1 MTKLPERSVFDGSK
15 QPGTTTGEMKDT
27 LGKLR
32 DYLNELLGDD
42 SLDKEAARTA
52 LGIDLSELTGKI
64 EAKADRDAFLEA
76 IEYKADKTE
85 LEEMT
90 SEFEKEIAKKGVPA
104 GTIEY
109 FAMATPPGGYLKAD
123 GAEVGRETY
132 PDLFA
137 AIGTSFG
144 AGDGE
149 TTFNLPDL
157 IDRFAEGSHCPG
169 RKLEA
174 GLPNISGGM
183 SPTGLT
189 SVSNTYGAFYNELSN
204 TTDYRSDIREGY
216 GVRWGFDASRSS
228 SVYGASQTVQPPALT
243 LLPCIKAFDV
253 ATNHGLVDVA
263 GLANELSGKL
273 DKLIGGVTVKYINE
287 TYNDGTNWYR
297 KWSDGWIE
305 QGGTI
310 NGVGSYGKV
319 FISFQVPFSE
329 RIKMCFSQI
338 DWGVEQNWFEGTFN
352 ADARAVTDIAGA
364 PTDVTLTGCAF
375 QKFSKRNW
383 YACGY

>member
-1 MTKLPERSVFDGSK
+1 MTKLPEKNVFDGSR
-15 QPGTTTGEMKDT
+15 QPKTTTGEMKES

-32 DYLNELLGDD
+32 DYQNELLGDD
-42 SLDKEAARTA
+42 SLDKESARKT
-52 LGIDLSELTGKI
+52 LGIDLDELNNTI
-64 EAKADRDAFLEA
+64 ETKADRDVMLAA
-76 IEYKADKTE
+76 IQKKADKTE
-85 LEEMT
+85 LENSVAEL
-90 SEFEKEIAKKGVPA
+90 EQAIAKKGVPP

-109 FAMATPPGGYLKAD
+109 FAMPAPPEGYLKAD
-123 GAEVGRETY
+123 GAEVERATY
-132 PDLFA
+132 PDLFD
-137 AIGTSFG
+137 AIGTMFG
-144 AGDGE
+144 IGNGE

-157 IDRFAEGSHCPG
+157 IDRFAEGSHRPG

-204 TTDYRSDIREGY
+204 TTDYRSDVRERY
-216 GVRWGFDASRSS
+216 GVRWGFNASRSS
-228 SVYGASQTVQPPALT
+228 SIYGASQTVQPAALT

-253 ATNHGLVDVA
+253 ATNPGLVDVTV
-263 GLANELSGKL
+263 LANELSGKL

-287 TYNDGTNWYR
+287 TYNDGLNWYR

-305 QGGTI
+305 QGGMIDGT
-310 NGVGSYGKV
+310 GSYGKV
-319 FISFQVPFSE
+319 FINFQVPFSE

-338 DWGVEQNWFEGTFN
+338 DWGFEQKWFEGTFN
-352 ADARAVTDIAGA
+352 ADARAVTDISGA

>member
-1 MTKLPERSVFDGSK
+1 MTKLPEKNVFDGSK
-15 QPGTTTGEMKDT
+15 QPKTTTGEMKES

-32 DYLNELLGDD
+32 NYLNELLGDD
-42 SLDKEAARTA
+42 SLDKESARKT
-52 LGIDLSELTGKI
+52 LGIDLDELNKTI
-64 EAKADRDAFLEA
+64 ETKADRDVMLAA
-76 IEYKADKTE
+76 IQKKANKTE
-85 LEEMT
+85 LENSVAEL
-90 SEFEKEIAKKGVPA
+90 EQAIAKKGVPP

-109 FAMATPPGGYLKAD
+109 FAMPAPPEGYLKAD
-123 GAEVGRETY
+123 GAEVERATY
-132 PDLFA
+132 PDLFD
-137 AIGTSFG
+137 AIGTMFG
-144 AGDGE
+144 VGNGE

-157 IDRFAEGSHCPG
+157 IDRFAEGSHRPG

-204 TTDYRSDIREGY
+204 TTDYRSDVREGY
-216 GVRWGFDASRSS
+216 GVRWGFNASRSS
-228 SVYGASQTVQPPALT
+228 SIYGASQTVQPAALT

-253 ATNHGLVDVA
+253 VTNPGLVDVTV
-263 GLANELSGKL
+263 LANELSGKL

-287 TYNDGTNWYR
+287 TYNDGLNWYR

-305 QGGTI
+305 QGGMIDGT
-310 NGVGSYGKV
+310 GSYGKV
-319 FISFQVPFSE
+319 FINFQVPFSE

-338 DWGVEQNWFEGTFN
+338 DWGFEQNWFEGTFN
-352 ADARAVTDIAGA
+352 ADARAVTDISGA

>member
-1 MTKLPERSVFDGSK
+1 MTKLPEKNVFDGSR
-15 QPGTTTGEMKDT
+15 QPKTTTGEMKES

-32 DYLNELLGDD
+32 DYQNELLGDD
-42 SLDKEAARTA
+42 SLDKESARKT
-52 LGIDLSELTGKI
+52 LGIDLDELNNTI
-64 EAKADRDAFLEA
+64 ETKADRDVMLAA
-76 IEYKADKTE
+76 IQKKADKTE
-85 LEEMT
+85 LENSVAEL
-90 SEFEKEIAKKGVPA
+90 EQAIAKKGVPP

-109 FAMATPPGGYLKAD
+109 FAMPAPPEGYLKAD
-123 GAEVGRETY
+123 GAEVERATY
-132 PDLFA
+132 PDLFD
-137 AIGTSFG
+137 AIGTMFG
-144 AGDGE
+144 IGNGE

-157 IDRFAEGSHCPG
+157 IDRFAEGSHRPG

-204 TTDYRSDIREGY
+204 TTDYRYDVREGY
-216 GVRWGFDASRSS
+216 GVRWGFNASRSS
-228 SVYGASQTVQPPALT
+228 SIYGASQTVQPAALT

-253 ATNHGLVDVA
+253 VTNPGLVDVTV
-263 GLANELSGKL
+263 LANELSGKL

-287 TYNDGTNWYR
+287 TYNDGLNWYR

-305 QGGTI
+305 QGGMIDGT
-310 NGVGSYGKV
+310 GSYGKV
-319 FISFQVPFSE
+319 FINFQVPFSE

-338 DWGVEQNWFEGTFN
+338 DWGFEQNWFEGTFN
-352 ADARAVTDIAGA
+352 ADARAVTDISGA

>member
-1 MTKLPERSVFDGSK
+1 MTKLPEKNVFDGSR
-15 QPGTTTGEMKDT
+15 QPKTTTGEMKES

-32 DYLNELLGDD
+32 NYLNELLGDD
-42 SLDKEAARTA
+42 SLDKESARKT
-52 LGIDLSELTGKI
+52 LGIDLDELNKTI
-64 EAKADRDAFLEA
+64 ETKADRDVMLAA
-76 IEYKADKTE
+76 IQKKANKTE
-85 LEEMT
+85 LENSVAEL
-90 SEFEKEIAKKGVPA
+90 EQAIAKKGVPP

-109 FAMATPPGGYLKAD
+109 FAMPAPPEGYLKAD
-123 GAEVGRETY
+123 GAEVERATY
-132 PDLFA
+132 PDLFD
-137 AIGTSFG
+137 AIGTMFG
-144 AGDGE
+144 VGNGE

-157 IDRFAEGSHCPG
+157 IDRFAEGSHRPG

-204 TTDYRSDIREGY
+204 TTDYRSDVRERY
-216 GVRWGFDASRSS
+216 GVRWGFNASRSS
-228 SVYGASQTVQPPALT
+228 SIYGASQTVQPAALT

-253 ATNHGLVDVA
+253 ATNPGLVDVTV
-263 GLANELSGKL
+263 LANELSGKL

-287 TYNDGTNWYR
+287 TYNDGLNWYR

-305 QGGTI
+305 QGGMIDGT
-310 NGVGSYGKV
+310 GSYGKV
-319 FISFQVPFSE
+319 FINFQVPFSE

-338 DWGVEQNWFEGTFN
+338 DWGFEQKWFEGTFN
-352 ADARAVTDIAGA
+352 ADARAVTDISGA

>member
-1 MTKLPERSVFDGSK
+1 MTKLPEKNVFDGSK
-15 QPGTTTGEMKDT
+15 QPKTTTGEMKES

-32 DYLNELLGDD
+32 NYLNELLGDD
-42 SLDKEAARTA
+42 SLDKESARKT
-52 LGIDLSELTGKI
+52 LGIDLDELNKTI
-64 EAKADRDAFLEA
+64 ETKADRDVMLAA
-76 IEYKADKTE
+76 IQKKANKTE
-85 LEEMT
+85 LENSVAEL
-90 SEFEKEIAKKGVPA
+90 EQAIAKKGVPP

-109 FAMATPPGGYLKAD
+109 FAMPAPPEGYLKAD
-123 GAEVGRETY
+123 GAEVERATY
-132 PDLFA
+132 PDLFD
-137 AIGTSFG
+137 AIGTMFG
-144 AGDGE
+144 VGNGE

-157 IDRFAEGSHCPG
+157 IDRFAEGSHRPG

-204 TTDYRSDIREGY
+204 TTDYRSDVREGY
-216 GVRWGFDASRSS
+216 GVRWGFNASRSS
-228 SVYGASQTVQPPALT
+228 SIYGASQTVQPAALT

-253 ATNHGLVDVA
+253 VTNPGLVDVTV
-263 GLANELSGKL
+263 LANELSGKL

-287 TYNDGTNWYR
+287 TYNDGLNWYR

-305 QGGTI
+305 QGGMIDGT
-310 NGVGSYGKV
+310 GSYGKV
-319 FISFQVPFSE
+319 FINFQLPFSE

-338 DWGVEQNWFEGTFN
+338 DWGFEQNWFEGTFN
-352 ADARAVTDIAGA
+352 ADARAVTDISGA

>member
-1 MTKLPERSVFDGSK
+1 MTKLPEKNVFDGSR
-15 QPGTTTGEMKDT
+15 QPKTTTGEMKES

-32 DYLNELLGDD
+32 DYQNELLGDD
-42 SLDKEAARTA
+42 SLDKESARKT
-52 LGIDLSELTGKI
+52 LGIDLDELNNTI
-64 EAKADRDAFLEA
+64 ETKADRDVMLAA
-76 IEYKADKTE
+76 IQKKADKTE
-85 LEEMT
+85 LENSVAEL
-90 SEFEKEIAKKGVPA
+90 EQAIAKKGVPP

-109 FAMATPPGGYLKAD
+109 FAMPTPPEGYLKAD
-123 GAEVGRETY
+123 GAEVERATY
-132 PDLFA
+132 PDLFD
-137 AIGTSFG
+137 AIGTMFG
-144 AGDGE
+144 IGNGE

-157 IDRFAEGSHCPG
+157 IDRFAEGSHRPG

-204 TTDYRSDIREGY
+204 TTDYRSDVRERY
-216 GVRWGFDASRSS
+216 GVRWGFNASRSS
-228 SVYGASQTVQPPALT
+228 SIYGASQTVQPAALT

-253 ATNHGLVDVA
+253 ATNPGLVDVTV
-263 GLANELSGKL
+263 LANELSGKL

-287 TYNDGTNWYR
+287 TYNDGLNWYR

-305 QGGTI
+305 QGGMIDGT
-310 NGVGSYGKV
+310 GSYGKV
-319 FISFQVPFSE
+319 FINFQLPFSE

-338 DWGVEQNWFEGTFN
+338 DWGFEQNWFEGTFN
-352 ADARAVTDIAGA
+352 ADARAVTDISGA

>member
-1 MTKLPERSVFDGSK
+1 MTKLPEKNVFDGSK
-15 QPGTTTGEMKDT
+15 QPKTTTGEMKES

-32 DYLNELLGDD
+32 NYLNELLGDD
-42 SLDKEAARTA
+42 SLDKESARKT
-52 LGIDLSELTGKI
+52 LGIDLDELNKTI
-64 EAKADRDAFLEA
+64 ETKADRDVMLAA
-76 IEYKADKTE
+76 IQKKANKTE
-85 LEEMT
+85 LENSVAEL
-90 SEFEKEIAKKGVPA
+90 EQAIAKKEVPP

-109 FAMATPPGGYLKAD
+109 FAMPAPPEGYLKAD
-123 GAEVGRETY
+123 GAEVERATY
-132 PDLFA
+132 PDLFD
-137 AIGTSFG
+137 AIGTMFG
-144 AGDGE
+144 VGNGE

-157 IDRFAEGSHCPG
+157 IDRFAEGSHRPG

-204 TTDYRSDIREGY
+204 TTDYRSDVREGY
-216 GVRWGFDASRSS
+216 GVRWGFNASRSS
-228 SVYGASQTVQPPALT
+228 SIYGASQTVQPAALT

-253 ATNHGLVDVA
+253 VTNPGLVDVTV
-263 GLANELSGKL
+263 LANELSGKL

-287 TYNDGTNWYR
+287 TYNDGLNWYR

-305 QGGTI
+305 QGGMIDGT
-310 NGVGSYGKV
+310 GSYGKV
-319 FISFQVPFSE
+319 FINFQVPFSE

-338 DWGVEQNWFEGTFN
+338 DWGFEQNWFEGTFN
-352 ADARAVTDIAGA
+352 ADARAVTDISGA

>member
-1 MTKLPERSVFDGSK
+1 MTKLPERSVLDGSK
-15 QPGTTTGEMKDT
+15 QPRTTTGEMKEA

-32 DYLNELLGDD
+32 DYLNELLGND
-42 SLDKEAARTA
+42 SLDKEAARKI
-52 LGIDLSELTGKI
+52 LGIDLTELTGKI
-64 EAKADRDAFLEA
+64 EAKADRDVILAV
-76 IEYKADKTE
+76 IQADKTE
-85 LEEMT
+85 LENKVAQ
-90 SEFEKEIAKKGVPA
+90 FEQEIAKKGVPV

-109 FAMATPPGGYLKAD
+109 FAMAMPPGGYLKAD
-123 GAEVGRETY
+123 GTEVEREAY

-137 AIGTSFG
+137 AIGTMFG
-144 AGDGE
+144 DGNGE

-157 IDRFAEGSHCPG
+157 IDRFAEGSHSPG
-169 RKLEA
+169 RKVEA

-183 SPTGLT
+183 SPTGLA
-189 SVSNTYGAFYNELSN
+189 SVSNAYGAFYNELSN
-204 TTDYRSDIREGY
+204 ITDYRSDVREGY
-216 GVRWGFDASRSS
+216 GVRWGFNASRSS
-228 SVYGASQTVQPPALT
+228 PIYGASQTVQPPALT

-253 ATNHGLVDVA
+253 VTNPGLIDVTC
-263 GLANELSGKL
+263 LANELSGKL
-273 DKLIGGVTVKYINE
+273 DKLIEGVAVKYITE
-287 TYNDGTNWYR
+287 TFNDGLNWYR

-305 QGGTI
+305 QGGVI

-319 FISFQVPFSE
+319 FINFQLPFSE

-338 DWGVEQNWFEGTFN
+338 DWGAEQNWFEGTFN
-352 ADARAVTDIAGA
+352 ADARAVTDISGA

>member
-1 MTKLPERSVFDGSK
+1 MTKLPEKNVYDGSR
-15 QPGTTTGEMKDT
+15 QPKTTTGEMKES

-32 DYLNELLGDD
+32 NYLNELLGDD
-42 SLDKEAARTA
+42 SLDKESARKT
-52 LGIDLSELTGKI
+52 LGIDLDELNNTI
-64 EAKADRDAFLEA
+64 ETKADRDVMLAA
-76 IEYKADKTE
+76 IQKKANKTE
-85 LEEMT
+85 LENSVAEL
-90 SEFEKEIAKKGVPA
+90 EQAIAKKGVPP

-109 FAMATPPGGYLKAD
+109 FAMPTPPEGYLKAD
-123 GAEVGRETY
+123 GAEVERATY
-132 PDLFA
+132 PDLFD
-137 AIGTSFG
+137 AIGTMFG
-144 AGDGE
+144 VGNGE

-157 IDRFAEGSHCPG
+157 IDRFAEGSHRPG

-174 GLPNISGGM
+174 GLPNVSGGM

-204 TTDYRSDIREGY
+204 TTDYRSDVREGY
-216 GVRWGFDASRSS
+216 GVRWGFNASRSS
-228 SVYGASQTVQPPALT
+228 SIYGASQTVQPAALT

-253 ATNHGLVDVA
+253 VTNPGLVDVTV
-263 GLANELSGKL
+263 LANELSGKL

-287 TYNDGTNWYR
+287 TYNDGLNWYR

-305 QGGTI
+305 QGGMIDGT
-310 NGVGSYGKV
+310 GSYGKV
-319 FISFQVPFSE
+319 FINFQLPFSE

-338 DWGVEQNWFEGTFN
+338 DWGFEQNWFEGTFN
-352 ADARAVTDIAGA
+352 VDARAVTDISGA

>member
-1 MTKLPERSVFDGSK
+1 MTKLPEKNVFDGSR
-15 QPGTTTGEMKDT
+15 QPKTTTGEMKES

-32 DYLNELLGDD
+32 DYQNELLGDD
-42 SLDKEAARTA
+42 SLDKESARKT
-52 LGIDLSELTGKI
+52 LGIDLDELNNTI
-64 EAKADRDAFLEA
+64 ETKADRDVMLAA
-76 IEYKADKTE
+76 IQKKADKTE
-85 LEEMT
+85 LENSVAEL
-90 SEFEKEIAKKGVPA
+90 EQAIAKKGVPP

-109 FAMATPPGGYLKAD
+109 FAMPTPPEGYLKAD
-123 GAEVGRETY
+123 GAEVERATY
-132 PDLFA
+132 PDLFD
-137 AIGTSFG
+137 AIGTMFG
-144 AGDGE
+144 IGNGE

-157 IDRFAEGSHCPG
+157 IDRFAEGSHRPG

-204 TTDYRSDIREGY
+204 TTDYRSDVREGY
-216 GVRWGFDASRSS
+216 GVRWGFNASRSS
-228 SVYGASQTVQPPALT
+228 SIYGASQTVQPAALT

-253 ATNHGLVDVA
+253 VTNPGLVDVTV
-263 GLANELSGKL
+263 LANELSGKL

-287 TYNDGTNWYR
+287 TYNDGLNWYR

-305 QGGTI
+305 QGGMIDGT
-310 NGVGSYGKV
+310 GSYGKV
-319 FISFQVPFSE
+319 FINFQVPFSE

-338 DWGVEQNWFEGTFN
+338 DWGFEQNWFEGTFN
-352 ADARAVTDIAGA
+352 ADARAVTDISGA

>member
-1 MTKLPERSVFDGSK
+1 MTKLPEKNVFDGSR
-15 QPGTTTGEMKDT
+15 QPKTTTGEMKES

-32 DYLNELLGDD
+32 DYQNELLGDD
-42 SLDKEAARTA
+42 SLDKESARKT
-52 LGIDLSELTGKI
+52 LGIDLDELNNTI
-64 EAKADRDAFLEA
+64 ETKADRDVMLAA
-76 IEYKADKTE
+76 IQKKADKTE
-85 LEEMT
+85 LENSVAEL
-90 SEFEKEIAKKGVPA
+90 EQAIAKKGVPP

-109 FAMATPPGGYLKAD
+109 FAMPTPPEGYLKAD
-123 GAEVGRETY
+123 GAEVERATY
-132 PDLFA
+132 PDLFD
-137 AIGTSFG
+137 AIGTMFG
-144 AGDGE
+144 IGNGE

-157 IDRFAEGSHCPG
+157 IDRFAEGSHRPG

-204 TTDYRSDIREGY
+204 TTDYRSDVRERY
-216 GVRWGFDASRSS
+216 GVRWGFNASRSS
-228 SVYGASQTVQPPALT
+228 SIYGASQTVQPAALT

-253 ATNHGLVDVA
+253 ATNPGLVDVTV
-263 GLANELSGKL
+263 LSNELSGKL

-287 TYNDGTNWYR
+287 TYNDGLNWYR

-305 QGGTI
+305 QGGMIDGT
-310 NGVGSYGKV
+310 GSYGKV
-319 FISFQVPFSE
+319 FINFQVPFSE

-338 DWGVEQNWFEGTFN
+338 DWGFEQKWFEGTFN
-352 ADARAVTDIAGA
+352 ADARAVTDISGA

>member
-1 MTKLPERSVFDGSK
+1 M
-15 QPGTTTGEMKDT
+15 
-27 LGKLR
+27 
-32 DYLNELLGDD
+32 
-42 SLDKEAARTA
+42 
-52 LGIDLSELTGKI
+52 GIDLDELNNTI
-64 EAKADRDAFLEA
+64 ETKADRDVMLAA
-76 IEYKADKTE
+76 IQKKADKTE
-85 LEEMT
+85 LENSVAEL
-90 SEFEKEIAKKGVPA
+90 EQAIAKKGVPL

-109 FAMATPPGGYLKAD
+109 FAMPTPPEGYLKAD
-123 GAEVGRETY
+123 GAEVERATY
-132 PDLFA
+132 PDLFD
-137 AIGTSFG
+137 AIGTMFG
-144 AGDGE
+144 IGNGE

-157 IDRFAEGSHCPG
+157 IDRFAEGSHRPG

-204 TTDYRSDIREGY
+204 TTDYRSDVRERY
-216 GVRWGFDASRSS
+216 GVRWGFNASRSS
-228 SVYGASQTVQPPALT
+228 SIYGASQTVQPAALT

-253 ATNHGLVDVA
+253 ATNPGLVDVTV
-263 GLANELSGKL
+263 LANELSGKL

-287 TYNDGTNWYR
+287 TYNDGLNWYR

-305 QGGTI
+305 QGGMIDGT
-310 NGVGSYGKV
+310 GSYGKV
-319 FISFQVPFSE
+319 FINFQVPFSE

-338 DWGVEQNWFEGTFN
+338 DWGFEQKWFEGTFN
-352 ADARAVTDIAGA
+352 ADARAVTDISGA

>member
-1 MTKLPERSVFDGSK
+1 MTKLPEKNVFDGSR
-15 QPGTTTGEMKDT
+15 QPKTTTGEMKES

-32 DYLNELLGDD
+32 DYQNELLGDD
-42 SLDKEAARTA
+42 SLDKESARKT
-52 LGIDLSELTGKI
+52 LGIDLDELNNTI
-64 EAKADRDAFLEA
+64 ETKADRDVMLAA
-76 IEYKADKTE
+76 IQKKADKTE
-85 LEEMT
+85 LENSVAEL
-90 SEFEKEIAKKGVPA
+90 EQAIAKKGVPP

-109 FAMATPPGGYLKAD
+109 FAMPTPPEGYLKAD
-123 GAEVGRETY
+123 GAEVERATY
-132 PDLFA
+132 PDLFD
-137 AIGTSFG
+137 AIGTMFG
-144 AGDGE
+144 IGNGE

-157 IDRFAEGSHCPG
+157 IDRFAEGSHRPG

-204 TTDYRSDIREGY
+204 TTDYRSDVRERY
-216 GVRWGFDASRSS
+216 GVRWGFNASRSS
-228 SVYGASQTVQPPALT
+228 SIYGASQTVQPAALT

-253 ATNHGLVDVA
+253 ATNPGLVDVTV
-263 GLANELSGKL
+263 LANELSGKL

-287 TYNDGTNWYR
+287 TYNDGLNWYR

-305 QGGTI
+305 QGGMIDGT
-310 NGVGSYGKV
+310 GSYGKV
-319 FISFQVPFSE
+319 FINFQVPFSE

-338 DWGVEQNWFEGTFN
+338 DWGFEQKWFEGTFN
-352 ADARAVTDIAGA
+352 ADARAVTDISGA

>member
-1 MTKLPERSVFDGSK
+1 MTKLPEKNVYDGSR
-15 QPGTTTGEMKDT
+15 QPKTTTGEMKES

-32 DYLNELLGDD
+32 NYLNELLGDD
-42 SLDKEAARTA
+42 SLDKESARKT
-52 LGIDLSELTGKI
+52 LGIDLDELNKTI
-64 EAKADRDAFLEA
+64 ETKADRDVMLAA
-76 IEYKADKTE
+76 IQKKANKTE
-85 LEEMT
+85 LENSVAEL
-90 SEFEKEIAKKGVPA
+90 EQAIAKKGVPP

-109 FAMATPPGGYLKAD
+109 FAMPAPPEGYLKAD
-123 GAEVGRETY
+123 GAEVERATY
-132 PDLFA
+132 PDLFD
-137 AIGTSFG
+137 AIGTMFG
-144 AGDGE
+144 VGNGE

-157 IDRFAEGSHCPG
+157 IDRFAEGSHRPG

-204 TTDYRSDIREGY
+204 TTDYRSDVREGY
-216 GVRWGFDASRSS
+216 GVRWGFNASRSS
-228 SVYGASQTVQPPALT
+228 SIYGASQTVQPAALT

-253 ATNHGLVDVA
+253 ATNPGLVDVTV
-263 GLANELSGKL
+263 LANELSGKL

-287 TYNDGTNWYR
+287 TYNDGLNWYR

-305 QGGTI
+305 QGGMIDGT
-310 NGVGSYGKV
+310 GSYGKV
-319 FISFQVPFSE
+319 FINFQLPFSE

-338 DWGVEQNWFEGTFN
+338 DWGFEQKWFEGTFN
-352 ADARAVTDIAGA
+352 ADARAVTDISGA